1 MSSWYRN
8 VGEQEGTPLTD
19 VIGVHAHFHPEDRE
33 IMLAF
38 LEKVKS
44 GEESMLRHD
53 MRIMREDGHYT
64 WTRVN
69 VIVKNYRPE
78 EGFIEMVCINY
89 DITELKETEYKLIE
103 AKNKAETLDKLKS
116 AFLANMS
123 HEIRTPLN
131 AIVGFSN
138 LLVDTEDI
146 EERRQYIS
154 IVQENNEL
162 LLQLIS
168 DILDLSK
175 MEAGTFE
182 FVKGYVDVNQLC
194 SEIVRSMS
202 MKATEL
208 VTIEFDEHLP
218 ECYIYGDKNR
228 LIQVITNFIN
238 NALKFTSKGSI
249 KVGYQRISDT
259 ELKFYV
265 RDTGIGISA
274 DKVGS
279 IFDRFVKLNS
289 FVHGTGLGLSI
300 CKSLVEQMNGEIGVD
315 SEVGKGS
322 CFWFTHPYD
331 EHLLEHHA
339 ADSQDD
345 VTSGMLRT
353 VASAGKEKPLLLIAE
368 DTDSNYILMSSI
380 LRKEYE
386 LVRALNGREAV
397 ELFHK
402 LKPSLILMDVKMPEM
417 DGIEATREIRK
428 TDKKI
433 PIIAVTAFA
442 FDQDR
447 QRTINAGCDD
457 YVSKPVSTQLLKDT
471 IKKWLD
477 HSKG

>member
-1 MSSWYRN
+1 
-8 VGEQEGTPLTD
+8 
-19 VIGVHAHFHPEDRE
+19 
-33 IMLAF
+33 
-38 LEKVKS
+38 
-44 GEESMLRHD
+44 
-53 MRIMREDGHYT
+53 
-64 WTRVN
+64 
-69 VIVKNYRPE
+69 
-78 EGFIEMVCINY
+78 
-89 DITELKETEYKLIE
+89 
-103 AKNKAETLDKLKS
+103 
-116 AFLANMS
+116 
-123 HEIRTPLN
+123 
-131 AIVGFSN
+131 
-138 LLVDTEDI
+138 
-146 EERRQYIS
+146 
-154 IVQENNEL
+154 
-162 LLQLIS
+162 
-168 DILDLSK
+168 
-175 MEAGTFE
+175 
-182 FVKGYVDVNQLC
+182 
-194 SEIVRSMS
+194 
-202 MKATEL
+202 
-208 VTIEFDEHLP
+208 
-218 ECYIYGDKNR
+218 
-228 LIQVITNFIN
+228 
-238 NALKFTSKGSI
+238 
-249 KVGYQRISDT
+249 
-259 ELKFYV
+259 
-265 RDTGIGISA
+265 
-274 DKVGS
+274 
-279 IFDRFVKLNS
+279 
-289 FVHGTGLGLSI
+289 
-300 CKSLVEQMNGEIGVD
+300 MNGEIGVD